1 MHLTK
6 AQKASQAVAREQ
18 KKAEQD
24 VLDGDIKRFL
34 SMQEDE
40 IAKMAMVH
48 NIKVEKVRDLLGFN
62 NYYKKHWKPTLH
74 NAILHFKAM
83 EINQGAC
90 ARIYYGQLI
99 NIINPQTDLPPGQ
112 KTKLAELKALGD
124 DDDDSLKNLSK
135 EQEEELINKLLEHR
149 DTKKNGLRANNA
161 ATAHD
166 ILCTGDA
173 MTDLVRTTECTRQ
186 PPLSL
191 TACILLVEWLC
202 PPHRL
207 LWLLLPHSWA
217 CERHR

>member
-1 MHLTK
+1 MHLTE

-24 VLDGDIKRFL
+24 VLDGDIKQFL

-62 NYYKKHWKPTLH
+62 NYYKKHRKPTLH
-74 NAILHFKAM
+74 NAILYFKAM

-90 ARIYYGQLI
+90 AHIYYGQLI

-112 KTKLAELKALGD
+112 KMKLTELKALID
-124 DDDDSLKNLSK
+124 NDDSLKNLSK
-135 EQEEELINKLLEHR
+135 EQEEELINKLLEHH
-149 DTKKNGLRANNA
+149 DTKKNGLCANNA
-161 ATAHD
+161 AAACD

-173 MTDLVRTTECTRQ
+173 MTDLVHTTECTCQ

-191 TACILLVEWLC
+191 TACIHLVGWLC

-207 LWLLLPHSWA
+207 LWLLLPHLWA
-217 CERHR
+217 CERHC